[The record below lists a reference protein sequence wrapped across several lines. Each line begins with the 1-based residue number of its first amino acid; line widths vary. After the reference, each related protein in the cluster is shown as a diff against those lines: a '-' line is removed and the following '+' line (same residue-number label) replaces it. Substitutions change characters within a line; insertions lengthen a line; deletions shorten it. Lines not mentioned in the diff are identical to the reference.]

1 MLHTI
6 LVIYLYVYCIILII
20 LYIEREKDTHPLLV
34 VGVGNPTNYRYIY
47 RGGEKLR
54 GRERTYL
61 LHIIDIYYIYD
72 AYIGMPSI
80 LLVMCLYM
88 HPSDFG

>member
-20 LYIEREKDTHPLLV
+20 LYIYREKDTYPLLV

-54 GRERTYL
+54 GKE
-61 LHIIDIYYIYD
+61 
-72 AYIGMPSI
+72 
-80 LLVMCLYM
+80 
-88 HPSDFG
+88 